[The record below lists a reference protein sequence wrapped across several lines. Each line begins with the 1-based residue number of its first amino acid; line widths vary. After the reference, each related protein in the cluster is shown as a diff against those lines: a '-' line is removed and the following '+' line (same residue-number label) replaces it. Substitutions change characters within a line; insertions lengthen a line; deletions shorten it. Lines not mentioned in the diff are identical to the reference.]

1 MELSENSPNTFITK
15 DTFLKYLKA
24 GGIYT
29 VLLLLLALIIYKE
42 PSFVSLRNLSNILT
56 QSSVKLIMALGV
68 GGIILTA
75 GCDLSVGKM
84 VGMAGVVSASLLQA
98 SDTVGKVF
106 PNLGEIPV
114 LPVLIAMIFLGAFLG
129 FLNGLIVA
137 YLKVTPFVATLGS
150 SFVFLGI
157 NSLYYD
163 YLGAAPISN
172 FSDAYANMTQGVISL
187 GHFNISYLLIYAAI
201 ASVIMWIIWNKTTL
215 GKNIYAV
222 GGNPEAAKV
231 SGVNVAKT
239 LVIVYVIAGAFY
251 GFAGFL
257 EAGRVGSA
265 TSSMGTQFELDAIAA
280 CVVGGVSL
288 FGGIGRV
295 TGVILGVLIFSIV
308 AYGLTYIGVSPN
320 WQLIFKGGIIIFA
333 VAVDSLTNAKKS

>member
-129 FLNGLIVA
+129 FINGLIVA
-137 YLKVTPFVATLGS
+137 YLKVTPL
-150 SFVFLGI
+150 
-157 NSLYYD
+157 
-163 YLGAAPISN
+163 
-172 FSDAYANMTQGVISL
+172 
-187 GHFNISYLLIYAAI
+187 
-201 ASVIMWIIWNKTTL
+201 
-215 GKNIYAV
+215 
-222 GGNPEAAKV
+222 
-231 SGVNVAKT
+231 
-239 LVIVYVIAGAFY
+239 
-251 GFAGFL
+251 
-257 EAGRVGSA
+257 
-265 TSSMGTQFELDAIAA
+265 
-280 CVVGGVSL
+280 
-288 FGGIGRV
+288 
-295 TGVILGVLIFSIV
+295 
-308 AYGLTYIGVSPN
+308 
-320 WQLIFKGGIIIFA
+320 
-333 VAVDSLTNAKKS
+333 

>member
-1 MELSENSPNTFITK
+1 MGTLE
-15 DTFLKYLKA
+15 
-24 GGIYT
+24 
-29 VLLLLLALIIYKE
+29 II
-42 PSFVSLRNLSNILT
+42 
-56 QSSVKLIMALGV
+56 
-68 GGIILTA
+68 
-75 GCDLSVGKM
+75 
-84 VGMAGVVSASLLQA
+84 
-98 SDTVGKVF
+98 KVF

-288 FGGIGRV
+288 FGGIGRI

>member
-1 MELSENSPNTFITK
+1 
-15 DTFLKYLKA
+15 
-24 GGIYT
+24 
-29 VLLLLLALIIYKE
+29 
-42 PSFVSLRNLSNILT
+42 
-56 QSSVKLIMALGV
+56 
-68 GGIILTA
+68 
-75 GCDLSVGKM
+75 
-84 VGMAGVVSASLLQA
+84 
-98 SDTVGKVF
+98 
-106 PNLGEIPV
+106 
-114 LPVLIAMIFLGAFLG
+114 
-129 FLNGLIVA
+129 
-137 YLKVTPFVATLGS
+137 
-150 SFVFLGI
+150 
-157 NSLYYD
+157 
-163 YLGAAPISN
+163 
-172 FSDAYANMTQGVISL
+172 
-187 GHFNISYLLIYAAI
+187 
-201 ASVIMWIIWNKTTL
+201 MWIIWNKTTL

-288 FGGIGRV
+288 FGGIGRI